1 MMTKYIVMR
10 CNDQMHYYWLYVYAA
25 RIKKKD
31 MGRTMWEYCKCWMMD
46 KEVKH
51 FLVNFVSNISFTL
64 GGFFFFCIS
73 GGGVIHCYIPFT
85 VMGRLLVPVT
95 AAYGVRQG
103 TSLALGI
110 LGKNH

>member
-51 FLVNFVSNISFTL
+51 FLVNFVSHSFTSKNEELRKRVMVAPSGFQTL
-64 GGFFFFCIS
+64 GVNAPS
-73 GGGVIHCYIPFT
+73 PHLT
-85 VMGRLLVPVT
+85 
-95 AAYGVRQG
+95 
-103 TSLALGI
+103 
-110 LGKNH
+110 